1 MFEAYRIQSSLILK
15 DETLPT
21 LQRMAAEFDK
31 LDKKVK
37 AVQKNMDMIAKLT
50 DPLHRTAGAVQ
61 MISRHLSTAETRSA
75 RLLANLTG
83 ISRLK
88 FKPGD
93 YGFGGLN
100 FGEGAASVGGGGRR
114 GRSGGGAPMPA
125 MEEPFYAPTL
135 YQGGGPV
142 VPFARPPQQPPPAM
156 PSWPVGMMAG
166 GAAGGG
172 RGFPPGGMPP
182 RLGAPDWI
190 PGNGRGGNPW
200 DRWDRS
206 EPFDTGF
213 REPGGGVPPGMPPQ
227 PPRGPFFGHG
237 RNAHQDMM
245 GGLVL
250 MGGGAAGM
258 GALDAALD
266 AAKEYNLELAKFR
279 TLGLGEATNR
289 RADEFARNAR
299 PWGTSKAE
307 LMSSLRESIGL
318 FNDFDLAKALSPKI
332 AELNAANSL
341 LFGGKI
347 GKIDDKATL
356 ALMRFID
363 RRGGNADRESFLR
376 NLDLAQKMVTGSG
389 GFLQFSDLA
398 NFSQMGGTAFRGL
411 SDEGLLKMA
420 SLIAEQGGARAGTSL
435 MSMYQN
441 LVAGRTP
448 KKTMALLESLGL
460 GSADEVKSGTVGGK
474 KSTTTTFKLKPEYSQ
489 VLQRD
494 PVEFYKSIVL
504 PLLAKK
510 GIASEEK
517 ILETINDMLSN
528 RTGSGQAGIMTT
540 QLLQVLRDYDVTKRA
555 MGARDTVR
563 TARDAAYGSDVDL
576 SRSWKDF
583 TLAAGIPALG
593 DYQKA
598 VEGVSGALNTGTK
611 FLDSHQTATKVM
623 TEALGVLF
631 GAAMIGGAWKLT
643 KAAAGFVGLA
653 PDLAAMATT
662 APAAAAGLGAV
673 AAWIGRLPAMAA
685 TLGVG
690 FVAGKSITD
699 NSPWL
704 QGKINKATDYWM
716 DKFGGSPE
724 VTGAISRQEHEE
736 RRRLN
741 TTPPPKGGTANPPG
755 DVYLDGRKVG
765 KVIAPHLGKEAAK
778 PQSAASRP
786 DGRRNLQPV
795 AGNVGR

>member
-1 MFEAYRIQSSLILK
+1 
-15 DETLPT
+15 
-21 LQRMAAEFDK
+21 
-31 LDKKVK
+31 
-37 AVQKNMDMIAKLT
+37 
-50 DPLHRTAGAVQ
+50 
-61 MISRHLSTAETRSA
+61 
-75 RLLANLTG
+75 
-83 ISRLK
+83 
-88 FKPGD
+88 
-93 YGFGGLN
+93 
-100 FGEGAASVGGGGRR
+100 
-114 GRSGGGAPMPA
+114 MPA
-125 MEEPFYAPTL
+125 MEEPFYAPL
-135 YQGGGPV
+135 PV
-142 VPFARPPQQPPPAM
+142 VPFARWPQQPPPAM

-166 GAAGGG
+166 GAAGRVMSNGDVVPLPGAGGGG

-182 RLGAPDWI
+182 WLGAPDWI
-190 PGNGRGGNPW
+190 PGNRRGGNPW
-200 DRWDRS
+200 DRWDRT
-206 EPFDTGF
+206 EPFDGGF

-245 GGLVL
+245 GGMVL
-250 MGGGAAGM
+250 MGGGMAGM
-258 GALDAALD
+258 NALDAALD

-341 LFGGKI
+341 LFGGKV

-489 VLQRD
+489 VLQHD

-510 GIASEEK
+510 GITSEEK
-517 ILETINDMLSN
+517 ILETVNDMLSN
-528 RTGSGQAGIMTT
+528 RTSSGQAGIMTT
-540 QLLQVLRDYDVTKRA
+540 QLLQVLRDYDVTRRA
-555 MGARDTVR
+555 MGAGETVK

-598 VEGVSGALNTGTK
+598 VEGVSGALEFGTK
-611 FLDSHQTATKVM
+611 LVNEHQAATKVM

-653 PDLAAMATT
+653 PDLAAIAAVSPT
-662 APAAAAGLGAV
+662 AAAGLGAL
-673 AAWIGRLPAMAA
+673 AAGIGRLPGLIAA
-685 TLGVG
+685 IGLPAA
-690 FVAGKSITD
+690 AGNAIADYMKPPEIDPRKAGPNTWEPKRIGGRWEDLPIVPGEIGKPSR
-699 NSPWL
+699 L
-704 QGKINKATDYWM
+704 Q
-716 DKFGGSPE
+716 
-724 VTGAISRQEHEE
+724 
-736 RRRLN
+736 
-741 TTPPPKGGTANPPG
+741 TTPPPKGGTASPPG

-765 KVIAPHLGKEAAK
+765 KVIAPHLGQEANK

-795 AGNVGR
+795 AGSVGR